1 MGIFSDISVI
11 IANHAT
17 PSVLA
22 LKSTNGPSRRP
33 EKDNL
38 RKVLGNKARVHGRRN
53 PGKSDLNSRTYE
65 HKRGGAEDKIGQKQ
79 RQDELER
86 REDLLRRK
94 IEVKYIKDRIE
105 REAEV
110 DHIQLLEERLKR
122 DWELKPERE
131 KNERIVEED
140 RAGIITREG
149 MPGGTRSFH
158 FSKGGGGPNG
168 FNFSSADDIF
178 SEFMRTGGVG
188 TRGEAAQR
196 AGVPLETSSGPR
208 ETLQYQAYLNDYRPS
223 RDVRSTLVTQRSS
236 SPGDDYPYPPKGPND
251 EYHDPPVDDYPYSTY
266 ALKHPLPF
274 KPSYRPPPGSF
285 QAPPYPPYPPL
296 KTQEYGSQ
304 PSLPAHTLSPPERK
318 AQKDFGEQRNY
329 RVDALT
335 LSDQPT
341 PVGAPEGIDPETLMQ
356 MFGGMGSSHP
366 APEAMRNGQM
376 QPQRRPYAAEL
387 GSFELPPPPVH
398 RFPDSKITPLSAVA
412 GTRSQPLPCKYFA
425 KGNCKAG
432 SKCAFAHISPD
443 GHVVNRHTPGG
454 GGHFEDQFSGGA
466 QSPAGLTVPNGFHTI
481 PYYGHSNPF
490 DPNSPNPFAH
500 GPPRGDQGSYFGQYP
515 QHMGMHSWEPPE
527 SSPYNSAASPS
538 PPEISLSHLED
549 RERHTSFESLRRYGN
564 PQGTKGNLS
573 DNFERRFFSA
583 PDEQAQTGAQAQR
596 GTTSVQKL
604 GDKGKGNVKF
614 PITYTI
620 SEDGTKGS
628 AMHCRAQFMAL
639 QGRCDSS
646 ALSGFTHGTRT
657 PGKFTKKRLEQHLKI
672 P

>member
-1 MGIFSDISVI
+1 MDLLADHLSRNVSNN
-11 IANHAT
+11 AP
-17 PSVLA
+17 PSFQA

-33 EKDNL
+33 KKDNL
-38 RKVLGNKARVHGRRN
+38 RKVLGSKARVHGRRN
-53 PGKSDLNSRTYE
+53 LVQSDLTAQTYE
-65 HKRGGAEDKIGQKQ
+65 HKRGGAEDKIGQEQ

-94 IEVKYIKDRIE
+94 IEVKYIKDRVE

-110 DHIQLLEERLKR
+110 DRIQLLEERLKR
-122 DWELKPERE
+122 DWELKRERE

-140 RAGIITREG
+140 RAGIITSEG

-158 FSKGGGGPNG
+158 FSTGGGGPNG

-223 RDVRSTLVTQRSS
+223 RVVQSTSVTQRSS

-251 EYHDPPVDDYPYSTY
+251 DYHYPPVDDYPYSTY
-266 ALKHPLPF
+266 GLKHPLPF

-285 QAPPYPPYPPL
+285 QAPPPPPYPPL

-304 PSLPAHTLSPPERK
+304 PILPAHTLSPPERK
-318 AQKDFGEQRNY
+318 AQKYFGEQRKY

-335 LSDQPT
+335 LSDPPT
-341 PVGAPEGIDPETLMQ
+341 PVGAPEGIDPDILMQ
-356 MFGGMGSSHP
+356 MFGGMGNSYP
-366 APEAMRNGQM
+366 ATEAMRNGQM
-376 QPQRRPYAAEL
+376 QPQRRAHAAEL

-412 GTRSQPLPCKYFA
+412 GTRPQPLPCKYFT

-432 SKCAFAHISPD
+432 STCAFAHILPD
-443 GHVVNRHTPGG
+443 GRVVNRHISGG
-454 GGHFEDQFSGGA
+454 GGHLNDQFSSGA
-466 QSPAGLTVPNGFHTI
+466 QSPAGQTVPKDL
-481 PYYGHSNPF
+481 YYRHSNPY
-490 DPNSPNPFAH
+490 DPNTPNPFAQ
-500 GPPRGDQGSYFGQYP
+500 GPPRGDPGSYFGQYP
-515 QHMGMHSWEPPE
+515 EHMGIHSWEPPE
-527 SSPYNSAASPS
+527 SPPYNSSVSPS
-538 PPEISLSHLED
+538 QFDISLAHLED
-549 RERHTSFESLRRYGN
+549 SFQRRY
-564 PQGTKGNLS
+564 P
-573 DNFERRFFSA
+573 SA
-583 PDEQAQTGAQAQR
+583 PDEQAQRGAQAQK
-596 GTTSVQKL
+596 GATSDQKL
-604 GDKGKGNVKF
+604 GGKGRVNLKF

-639 QGRCDSS
+639 QCRVDSS
-646 ALSGFTHGTRT
+646 ASSRFMHSTRT
-657 PGKFTKKRLEQHLKI
+657 TGKFTKKRFNRHQKI